1 MATDQYTPDRV
12 QRLLSLHGR
21 RLEKRSNV
29 WRMLNAAYLTRFW
42 EYVGNTTG
50 QDKNSRWNI
59 NGTEIEVN
67 RLWRRVMT
75 YKAALYRKTSRIE
88 CGPDP
93 LDDRGDPVIGS
104 AVSNALWMDES
115 SAEQMDR
122 AVEMGILF
130 PGAGFKVGVDEG
142 RAPALRRVW
151 TRVIPW
157 WEMVLDSDISDVKDE
172 RFRGHRYWA
181 PKAMI
186 EDKYNLVGLTG
197 SQRKDFLF
205 EDNSASSTPQQGGAS
220 SASVTG
226 SNGGDDD
233 GEFVEV
239 LEFSNLVDWVRGGS
253 GGKYK
258 GRQEIYILN
267 QGDKYKEPIDRSPL
281 PFADADGVGMSHI
294 EYLIFCHEP
303 SFPLRGVSPCERILP
318 QLRETNVYRTKL
330 AEMMRRNARKV
341 FYRKGAIADDQ
352 LDKLIDGNDYVFP
365 AIEDDS
371 VDLRA
376 IVFPV
381 PAIPIA
387 AEFWQWM
394 GQVQS
399 DDDQAWGQITPAT
412 GGASEKN
419 KTAYANQ
426 IEQFWTESEIGYHG
440 QCLTSTVKRL
450 TRLRLRA
457 VIHAMQSVGDAVGG
471 HGATLNGAVP
481 SDTDLAP
488 IGVTHG
494 EDPTVS
500 TAIADDTKG
509 GAGPA
514 VSVDEASAVAV
525 ASGDAEESTT
535 VQTGDVA
542 QVVVSEFS
550 VKDLDG
556 KLHAVTVEA
565 LDGDFEIKFVDGGRT
580 PMADSALLQFLS
592 TQGKQ
597 YFEWFALVM
606 KGGPGAV
613 IARAWMQEV
622 ANIAQL
628 PPALHVDTLERK
640 AKEEGKAPEEV
651 AAEAGLPP
659 GAEEG
664 PPEQAEPEP
673 EPEPAAPPGAAPQRA
688 DPLSMALAE
697 IARSLQEAAE
707 AAPEAAPV
715 LQASLQALQGAAAAK
730 EKGDVT
736 GVVEALTAAMDALEP
751 LAQNMPEAATPAIAH
766 AVEVMDQVR
775 RALMKGA
782 PPAADGAAPE
792 EEVPP
797 DAG

>member
-12 QRLLSLHGR
+12 QRLLSLHAR
-21 RLEKRSNV
+21 RLNKRSNV

-42 EYVGNTTG
+42 EYVGNARG

-157 WEMVLDSDISDVKDE
+157 WEMVLDSDVSDVKDE

-181 PKAMI
+181 PKAQI

-205 EDNSASSTPQQGGAS
+205 EDNSEVDRPLANSTGENS
-220 SASVTG
+220 
-226 SNGGDDD
+226 GDDD

-239 LEFSNLVDWVRGGS
+239 LEFSNLVDWVRGSS

-267 QGDKYKEPIDRSPL
+267 QGDKYKDPIDRSPL

-330 AEMMRRNARKV
+330 AEMLRRNARKL
-341 FYRKGAIADDQ
+341 FYRKGALPDDQ

-365 AIEDDS
+365 AIEDES
-371 VDLRA
+371 VDMRA
-376 IVFPV
+376 IVYPV
-381 PAIPIA
+381 PSIPIS

-394 GQVQS
+394 GQVQA

-412 GGASEKN
+412 GGASERN

-457 VIHAMQSVGDAVGG
+457 VIHAMQSAGDAVGG
-471 HGATLNGAVP
+471 HGAAPNGALP
-481 SDTDLAP
+481 ADTDLAP
-488 IGVTHG
+488 IGATRG
-494 EDPTVS
+494 EDSAPTVAL
-500 TAIADDTKG
+500 TDAEQGA
-509 GAGPA
+509 AGPA
-514 VSVDEASAVAV
+514 VSVNEASEVSVAT
-525 ASGDAEESTT
+525 GDADKSTT
-535 VQTGDVA
+535 SQSGDVA
-542 QVVVSEFS
+542 KVVVNEFT

-556 KLHAVTVEA
+556 NLHQVTVKA

-597 YFEWFALVM
+597 YFEWFAMVV

-622 ANIAQL
+622 AAIAQL

-640 AKEEGKAPEEV
+640 AEEEGKAPKG
-651 AAEAGLPP
+651 AAPSADLPP

-664 PPEQAEPEP
+664 PPPEP
-673 EPEPAAPPGAAPQRA
+673 EQAQPEQTAPEGAPQRG

-697 IARSLQEAAE
+697 IANSLQEAAK
-707 AAPEAAPV
+707 AAPEAASV
-715 LQASLQALQGAAAAK
+715 IQASLQALQGAAAAK

-782 PPAADGAAPE
+782 PPAASPAEAPPAE
-792 EEVPP
+792 EGGPV